1 MSETTYYQRNKETI
15 LKRAKRYYHDNIQD
29 LRERANNKC
38 RELSEEEKDIKREH
52 GRNIY
57 NNMSEKKKQ

>member
-38 RELSEEEKDIKREH
+38 RELSEEERTW
-52 GRNIY
+52 
-57 NNMSEKKKQ
+57 KKHI